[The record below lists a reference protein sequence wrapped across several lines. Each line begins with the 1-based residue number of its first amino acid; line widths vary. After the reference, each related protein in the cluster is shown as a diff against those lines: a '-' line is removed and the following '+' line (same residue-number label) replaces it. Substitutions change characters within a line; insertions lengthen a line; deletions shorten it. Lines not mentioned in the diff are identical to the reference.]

1 MSIKMKLALCVAL
14 LAVGGWF
21 YATPYL
27 TVHGMQQAL
36 DARDAAKLSGYVDY
50 PALRSS
56 LKESI
61 APKAVLELN
70 QSKANNPL
78 AAMGAAIADAVIA
91 PVVDAMVTPESLALM
106 MQGIKP
112 KPGLPHGGAS
122 AENDGGGAQGTE
134 ASAEPR
140 AGVETTMGYED
151 IDRFVVTVKKKDGGA
166 GPLAFVFKR
175 EGWFG
180 WKLAALRLPE

>member
-50 PALRSS
+50 PALRNS

-112 KPGLPHGGAS
+112 KPGLPHGGAP

-180 WKLAALRLPE
+180 WKLVALRLPE